1 MQYYSTQNCSSTTTG
16 AVMMDSALCTGC
28 GKQYKYC
35 PRQEQQSLNTSI
47 TDMIMVEQHI
57 NQIIKTQTK
66 TIVNS
71 PTMMTRCGWCTKAN
85 KKEEIAKKRLMAQ

>member
-1 MQYYSTQNCSSTTTG
+1 
-16 AVMMDSALCTGC
+16 
-28 GKQYKYC
+28 
-35 PRQEQQSLNTSI
+35 
-47 TDMIMVEQHI
+47 MIMVEQHI

-71 PTMMTRCGWCTKAN
+71 PTMMARCGWCTKAK